1 MKATTLISL
10 LLAVSICL
18 ISAASGLSQQ
28 VEARQVIDTTLTVPG
43 CATGPDCS
51 AAATYWSDCQ
61 VAYTVDMP
69 LDPSS
74 FARSCLCPPGR
85 AIPSH
90 PDWFSKL
97 KSCIICVEMVVG
109 NQGPG
114 LPLYMQIDAIT
125 GSSSS
130 SVGYCKNTLSMV
142 EFMRKIREVANAKH
156 FPLTLPEAVVPDKKP
171 RAVTQATIVDETFI
185 RTASASPLH
194 RSSNHTRPHPSFNFT
209 HPSTLDTV
217 SQPPCLTRVGTVSQ
231 LDSRPTSMESLVEIT
246 WSTVPSFSAVPM
258 PTSTSVSLVEITWST
273 VPSFSA
279 SPFPTPTSESLVEIT
294 WSTVP
299 SFSASPFPTST
310 ESLVE
315 ITWSTVPSFSA
326 SPFPTSTESLVEI
339 TWSTVPSFSA
349 SPFPTSM
356 ESLAEITWP
365 TVPSYSATPMPT
377 STSKSLDVFKSEPG
391 TGLQVRPLVSK
402 RHYPYMLLGS
412 PENHLVRSC
421 VASNICHKAGFIYTS
436 SMANN
441 RTWFMLCDLHHKE
454 WLESAKVCTRCIARS
469 LRQPVDR
476 LPLPEMVVSSLVDY
490 CSNKTDEVVPVGKPS
505 REDRLHEN
513 GTLISHSYS
522 APVLFFNMTLFSSGV
537 SFR

>member
-10 LLAVSICL
+10 LLLAVSICL
-18 ISAASGLSQQ
+18 VSAASELSQG
-28 VEARQVIDTTLTVPG
+28 VKARQVIDTTLTVPG
-43 CATGPDCS
+43 CAGGPDCT

-61 VAYTVDMP
+61 LAYTVDMP

-74 FARSCLCPPGR
+74 FARSCLCPPSR
-85 AIPSH
+85 AMPSH
-90 PDWFSKL
+90 PDWFSRL
-97 KSCIICVEMVVG
+97 KSCIICIEMVVG

-114 LPLYMQIDAIT
+114 QPFYMQVDALT

-130 SVGYCKNTLSMV
+130 SVGFCKNTLNTV
-142 EFMRKIREVANAKH
+142 DFTRKIKEVANAKH
-156 FPLTLPEAVVPDKKP
+156 FPLTLPEAVLPDKK
-171 RAVTQATIVDETFI
+171 RRDVTQATIANETLI
-185 RTASASPLH
+185 RTASASRSH
-194 RSSNHTRPHPSFNFT
+194 RSSNHTRPHPIFNFT
-209 HPSTLDTV
+209 HPSTLVTV
-217 SQPPCLTRVGTVSQ
+217 SQPPCLPHVGTLSQ

-246 WSTVPSFSAVPM
+246 WSTVPSFSAIPM

-299 SFSASPFPTST
+299 SFSASPFPTPTS

-315 ITWSTVPSFSA
+315 ITWSTVPSF
-326 SPFPTSTESLVEI
+326 
-339 TWSTVPSFSA
+339 
-349 SPFPTSM
+349 
-356 ESLAEITWP
+356 
-365 TVPSYSATPMPT
+365 SATPMPT

-391 TGLQVRPLVSK
+391 TGVQLRPRLSK

-421 VASNICHKAGFIYTS
+421 VSSNICHKAGFIYTS

-441 RTWFMLCDLHHKE
+441 RTWFMLCDLHYKE

-469 LRQPVDR
+469 LPQPFYR
-476 LPLPEMVVSSLVDY
+476 LPLPEMVVSSLVQY
-490 CSNKTDEVVPVGKPS
+490 CSNKTDEVVPAGKPS

-513 GTLISHSYS
+513 GTQISHIYS
-522 APVLFFNMTLFSSGV
+522 APVLFFNMTLFSSGI